1 MPVPFFEMISH
12 RCAKLLSQEFVMSAF
27 WLLSLPVAGFAWHL
41 VASILRLCPGCN
53 DDFIFF

>member
-1 MPVPFFEMISH
+1 M
-12 RCAKLLSQEFVMSAF
+12 LSQEFVMSAF